1 MQSSIDDDGEL
12 GVDDEFDVYEELQLE
27 SMNAE
32 FEYQRSVAAGPQP
45 PLEPEPE
52 SKGKS
57 QDTVESE
64 IGKLVVR
71 D

>member
-1 MQSSIDDDGEL
+1 M
-12 GVDDEFDVYEELQLE
+12 YEELQLE

-64 IGKLVVR
+64 IGKLVLR